1 MFAQVQKVALI
12 LTFILHRVFIN
23 NKPVGL
29 YGIIETF
36 QDPWVASE
44 FAGGS
49 KDYTSGYLYQGQ
61 AAAENATLPV
71 LSDLEYYPNISY
83 YNAGQYKIKAGP
95 SKKNDVD
102 YADLQKFTKFIAD
115 SSTNTTTEEWE
126 KVFDT
131 TSFMRA

>member
-1 MFAQVQKVALI
+1 MLMSYRRKAVI
-12 LTFILHRVFIN
+12 LTFILRRVFIN
-23 NKPVGL
+23 NKPAGL

-49 KDYTSGYLYQGQ
+49 KGYTSGYLYQGQ

-102 YADLQKFTKFIAD
+102 YADLQKFTKFIND
-115 SSTNTTTEEWE
+115 SSANTTTEEWE

-131 TSFMRA
+131 TSFIRV